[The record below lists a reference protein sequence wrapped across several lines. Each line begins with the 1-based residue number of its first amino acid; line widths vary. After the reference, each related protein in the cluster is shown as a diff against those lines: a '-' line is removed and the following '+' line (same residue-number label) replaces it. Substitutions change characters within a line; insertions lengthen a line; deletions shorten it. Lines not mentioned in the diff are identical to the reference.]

1 MIELTIGDLLDER
14 WPDDL
19 PDNLCLYVIRDHES
33 DRVFYVGKSTRNVIL
48 RLLEH
53 LGLERRRGYSLAFL
67 EYFADSVGQ
76 FVLCRLPRSRAWKV
90 QLYTIEEASNEQYA
104 FGGTWKYLALAEEVM
119 IKRLRPSL
127 NTVHNSNGHGL
138 PMEYRD
144 PLLYLAGLVPE
155 SRVL

>member
-19 PDNLCLYVIRDHES
+19 PDNLCLYTIRDHES
-33 DRVFYVGKSTRNVIL
+33 DLV
-48 RLLEH
+48 EH
-53 LGLERRRGYSLAFL
+53 LGLERRHGYSLTFL

-76 FVLCRLPRSRAWKV
+76 FVLRRLPRSRAWKV
-90 QLYTIEEASNEQYA
+90 QLYTIEEASNERYT

-119 IKRLRPSL
+119 IERLRPCL
-127 NTVHNSNGHGL
+127 NTVHNSNGRGL

-144 PLLYLAGLVPE
+144 PSLYLTGLVPE